1 MQTFTQH
8 LLGEGTT
15 AGKNLHLEHIEDE
28 IINFGVA
35 GGRAAINFIQ
45 SLRDMFAG
53 EAKSPVDISVKWDGA
68 PAIFA
73 GIDPTDGK
81 FFVGTKGVF
90 ANNPK
95 LVKSNADLDKHG
107 YSGGLREKLQIAL
120 KNLPALGFKGVLQGD
135 MMFTQSDLETAT
147 IDDEDYIIFQPNTIV
162 YAVPVGS
169 PLARQIKAAKMG
181 VVWHTTYSGGKVLA
195 DMKASFGANVSG
207 FKKTKNVWFDDATYR
222 DVSGKMLFTK
232 KDTTEITRYL
242 SRAGTVFHRI
252 NSRSLKR
259 FLDMQDALGGATGGA
274 WSGSGFKTY
283 NNNMVRAGQK
293 ITNPRAHA
301 LGYAKYFENWWKVN
315 QIDKAKMPATKKR
328 KTALM
333 KQHLRVIRQSQ
344 ATIIQI
350 VEFQGHLLD
359 AKELILNKLDTGARR
374 LARTFIKTKT
384 GFKVTPDE
392 GYVVVDRLK
401 GNAVKLVDRLTFSHN
416 NFTAQKNWSK

>member
-8 LLGEGTT
+8 LLNEGTT

-28 IINFGVA
+28 IINFGVP
-35 GGRAAINFIQ
+35 GGRAAINFIR

-68 PAIFA
+68 PAIFV
-73 GIDPTDGK
+73 GTDPSDGK

-95 LVKSNADLDKHG
+95 LVKSNADLDKYG
-107 YSGGLREKLQIAL
+107 YSGGLRDKLQIAL
-120 KNLPALGFKGVLQGD
+120 KNLPALGIKGVLQGD
-135 MMFTQSDLETAT
+135 LMFTQSDLETTT
-147 IDDEDYIIFQPNTIV
+147 IGDEDYITFQPNTIV

-169 PLARQIKAAKMG
+169 PLAKQIKAAKVG

-207 FKKTKNVWFDDATYR
+207 FKKSKNVWYDDASYR

-242 SRAGTVFHRI
+242 SRAGTVFQRI
-252 NSRSLKR
+252 NSRSLQK
-259 FLDMQDALGGATGGA
+259 FLDMQESL
-274 WSGSGFKTY
+274 SGTAVGSSFKTY
-283 NNNMVRAGQK
+283 TNTKVRAGEK
-293 ITNPRAHA
+293 VTNARSHA
-301 LGYAKYFENWWKVN
+301 IGYAKYFEEWWKTN
-315 QIDKAKMPATKKR
+315 QIGKVKQASTKKQ

-344 ATIIQI
+344 ATLIQV

-359 AKELILNKLDTGARR
+359 AKGLIINNLDTGARR

-392 GYVVVDRLK
+392 GYVVVDRMK
-401 GNAVKLVDRLTFSHN
+401 GSAVKLVDRLEFSYN
-416 NFTAQKNWSK
+416 NFSAIKNWDR

>member
-1 MQTFTQH
+1 M
-8 LLGEGTT
+8 
-15 AGKNLHLEHIEDE
+15 
-28 IINFGVA
+28 
-35 GGRAAINFIQ
+35 
-45 SLRDMFAG
+45 
-53 EAKSPVDISVKWDGA
+53 
-68 PAIFA
+68 
-73 GIDPTDGK
+73 
-81 FFVGTKGVF
+81 F

-95 LVKSNADLDKHG
+95 LVKTNADLDKHG

-162 YAVPVGS
+162 YAVPVDS

-207 FKKTKNVWFDDATYR
+207 FKKSKNVWYDDATYR

-242 SRAGTVFHRI
+242 SRAGTVFQRI

-259 FLDMQDALGGATGGA
+259 FLDMQDALGGAWA
-274 WSGSGFKTY
+274 GSGIKTY

-344 ATIIQI
+344 ATIIQL
-350 VEFQGHLLD
+350 VEFQGHILD

-401 GNAVKLVDRLTFSHN
+401 GSAVKLVDRLEFSYN
-416 NFTAQKNWSK
+416 NLSLIHI

>member
-1 MQTFTQH
+1 
-8 LLGEGTT
+8 
-15 AGKNLHLEHIEDE
+15 
-28 IINFGVA
+28 
-35 GGRAAINFIQ
+35 
-45 SLRDMFAG
+45 
-53 EAKSPVDISVKWDGA
+53 
-68 PAIFA
+68 
-73 GIDPTDGK
+73 
-81 FFVGTKGVF
+81 
-90 ANNPK
+90 
-95 LVKSNADLDKHG
+95 
-107 YSGGLREKLQIAL
+107 
-120 KNLPALGFKGVLQGD
+120 
-135 MMFTQSDLETAT
+135 MFTQSDLETTT
-147 IDDEDYIIFQPNTIV
+147 IGNEDYINFQPNTIV
-162 YAVPVGS
+162 YAVPVDS
-169 PLARQIKAAKMG
+169 PLARQIKAAKVG

-232 KDTTEITRYL
+232 KTTTEITRYL
-242 SRAGTVFHRI
+242 SRAGTVFQKI
-252 NSRSLKR
+252 NSRSLKK

-283 NNNMVRAGQK
+283 NNSKVRAGEK
-293 ITNPRAHA
+293 VTNARAHA

-344 ATIIQI
+344 ATIIQV

-359 AKELILNKLDTGARR
+359 AKGLIINNLDTGARR

-392 GYVVVDRLK
+392 GYVVVDRMK
-401 GNAVKLVDRLTFSHN
+401 GSAVKLVDRLEFSYN
-416 NFTAQKNWSK
+416 NFTAIKSWDK